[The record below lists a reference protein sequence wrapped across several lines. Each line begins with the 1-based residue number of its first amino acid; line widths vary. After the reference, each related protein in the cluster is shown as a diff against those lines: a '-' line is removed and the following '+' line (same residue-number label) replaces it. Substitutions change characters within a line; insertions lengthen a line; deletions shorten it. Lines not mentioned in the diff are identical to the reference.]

1 MHTETARNIAIQ
13 RHDFMKQFINQFLMI
28 GINNKCSRDK
38 RILGLRAE

>member
-28 GINNKCSRDK
+28 GINNNAVE
-38 RILGLRAE
+38 INVFWV